1 MGKSQSKLSPSQLD
15 ELQKATHFD
24 KKELQQWYKGFL
36 KDCPSGTLTK
46 EEFQKIYRQFFPFGD
61 PSSFANYVFR
71 VFDSD
76 NSGMIDFKEFICAL
90 SVTSRGKMEDKLDWA
105 FQLYDIDG
113 DGKITYEEMLA
124 IVEAIYKMVGSMV
137 KLPEDEDTPEKRVR
151 KIFRMMDKDE
161 NGSLDMEEFK
171 EGSKRDETICDGRTP
186 CARCRDLNL
195 VCFGHSYSGR
205 PGERTSA
212 LDRHQINPQS
222 STPSHAPQPG
232 ELEALP
238 YRTGRIV
245 ADYRPISV
253 PIDGTSSP
261 SLAVTAITS
270 QQTEVFTNY
279 VLACFPCYFKCT
291 EKQVPINWIE
301 FVDSRRGSMASPFD
315 WAIRACNV
323 AYTGAL
329 HSDPRFVNASRA
341 LYIRSL
347 RGLAGLL
354 SDTSTAKSD
363 EALATAISLAI
374 YEKHHCID
382 DSWLRHA
389 SGIRTLFKLRGPE
402 AHAHGFGRAL
412 YQAYRHFLVTHSLIL
427 GEECFLEKPE
437 WQALNE
443 KIVSDNAKL
452 PDSSLYTDVIERA
465 SLLVIK
471 IPGHMKQVRELR
483 YKSPREQAKLR
494 PALLQRVRA
503 TRAALRGI
511 YTEFGVAVSMLRS
524 GHSDKKEFIGPL
536 PHLFFDAYSTL
547 FTKGVRSGLRILNYL
562 VILLDPAQR
571 SLMEEEIRQLSD
583 DTPTRSEYGGKS
595 LPTPPGS
602 PEEPKLEVKS
612 LITPENRRP
621 PITPWMDSLVTTMGL
636 EGVEIRLME

>member
-1 MGKSQSKLSPSQLD
+1 MHRERCTYALSEGSQAYYLTLRPLNQMKLSP
-15 ELQKATHFD
+15 
-24 KKELQQWYKGFL
+24 
-36 KDCPSGTLTK
+36 
-46 EEFQKIYRQFFPFGD
+46 R
-61 PSSFANYVFR
+61 
-71 VFDSD
+71 
-76 NSGMIDFKEFICAL
+76 
-90 SVTSRGKMEDKLDWA
+90 
-105 FQLYDIDG
+105 
-113 DGKITYEEMLA
+113 
-124 IVEAIYKMVGSMV
+124 
-137 KLPEDEDTPEKRVR
+137 
-151 KIFRMMDKDE
+151 
-161 NGSLDMEEFK
+161 
-171 EGSKRDETICDGRTP
+171 
-186 CARCRDLNL
+186 
-195 VCFGHSYSGR
+195 
-205 PGERTSA
+205 
-212 LDRHQINPQS
+212 
-222 STPSHAPQPG
+222 PSHSQYTKSTTASMIPG
-232 ELEALP
+232 SAM
-238 YRTGRIV
+238 
-245 ADYRPISV
+245 
-253 PIDGTSSP
+253 
-261 SLAVTAITS
+261 
-270 QQTEVFTNY
+270 
-279 VLACFPCYFKCT
+279 
-291 EKQVPINWIE
+291 
-301 FVDSRRGSMASPFD
+301 RR
-315 WAIRACNV
+315 
-323 AYTGAL
+323 
-329 HSDPRFVNASRA
+329 
-341 LYIRSL
+341 
-347 RGLAGLL
+347 
-354 SDTSTAKSD
+354 
-363 EALATAISLAI
+363 E
-374 YEKHHCID
+374 
-382 DSWLRHA
+382 
-389 SGIRTLFKLRGPE
+389 
-402 AHAHGFGRAL
+402 FGRYSSSGA
-412 YQAYRHFLVTHSLIL
+412 QKPMRM
-427 GEECFLEKPE
+427 ECFLEKPE